1 MLSLFALLAAASAPS
16 PAYATGEIED
26 EPRKPRPESDESL
39 SRRLSMAEA
48 TSIIQAELVASP
60 RATVGEVRA
69 YVQERARQLVGRR
82 IAVTIDPPQHTRPPL
97 DIVPA
102 KTRRRRERQAARAAA
117 AKQV

>member
-16 PAYATGEIED
+16 PAYATGEPPKLPP
-26 EPRKPRPESDESL
+26 EPYDPPF
-39 SRRLSMAEA
+39 RRLSMDEA

-60 RATVGEVRA
+60 RATLGEVKS
-69 YVQERARQLVGRR
+69 YVQARAVQLMGRQISVS
-82 IAVTIDPPQHTRPPL
+82 VDPAQPTRAPL
-97 DIVPA
+97 DMVPA